1 MAGINLS
8 EGVTSAGAKQR
19 SSFDFGFL
27 FSVILVVIVLG
38 AWGGIRYFI
47 FTTDKSTAS
56 LDAEIATAMNDI
68 QGDKVNR
75 ILAFDT
81 RRTGIEESAKTNE
94 DVAARLSLLESLVI
108 PSVRL
113 TEYSFNHDNGVV
125 TVSGVTNEYK
135 YLAQQLISL
144 KKEPGY
150 AGMRVDK
157 IGNTESGDISFTY
170 KADTLSQ

>member
-8 EGVTSAGAKQR
+8 EGVTSAGARKK
-19 SSFDFGFL
+19 SSFDFGFI
-27 FSVILVVIVLG
+27 FSIILIVIVLG
-38 AWGGIRYFI
+38 TWGTIRYFM

-56 LDAEIATAMNDI
+56 LEVEITSVMNDV
-68 QGDKVNR
+68 QGEKVDR

-81 RRTGIEESAKTNE
+81 RRTGIEESAKTNQ
-94 DVAARLSLLESLVI
+94 DVAKRLTLLESLVI

-113 TEYSFNHDNGVV
+113 TEYSFDHDNGVV
-125 TVSGVTNEYK
+125 TVSGVTNDYK
-135 YLAQQLISL
+135 YLAQQLMSF
-144 KKEPGY
+144 KRESEY

-157 IGNTESGDISFTY
+157 IGNTESGSISFTY